1 MHSVRETNYYLNT
14 ALFVAGLVC
23 LLTGLIHGGHGSV
36 SVLGSAV
43 SLRWLHT
50 AAGYVLGGLVALH
63 LLLHARWIGAAT
75 RALLRQRGKLV
86 LFLLVIAVT
95 LAGLYLLAQG
105 LSPSGP
111 YGLGPGGRGFGGPPD
126 R

>member
-23 LLTGLIHGGHGSV
+23 LLTGLFPGGHGST
-36 SVLGSAV
+36 VLGLDV
-43 SLRWLHT
+43 SLKALHN

-75 RALLRQRGKLV
+75 RALLRERGRLV

-111 YGLGPGGRGFGGPPD
+111 YGLGPGGRGFGGPPG